1 LYLFGKFA
9 ITGAFDTTYVFT
21 AEIFP
26 TKLRNSML
34 GMCSMV
40 GRIGSMLA
48 PQTPLL
54 VRLFLIKTSNYRTV
68 ANTCF
73 L

>member
-1 LYLFGKFA
+1 LKKLFSEASAIRLPLYLFGKFA

-54 VRLFLIKTSNYRTV
+54 VSKRN
-68 ANTCF
+68 
-73 L
+73 